1 MLASILLSN
10 NPLIFWFGTALL
22 TTTVVPLVTEIM
34 GVHYLSNKVRTI
46 LLCIG
51 ITSMILLTT
60 FLILIVTQQQT

>member
-10 NPLIFWFGTALL
+10 NPLTFWLGLALL
-22 TTTVVPLVTEIM
+22 TTAIVPLILVII
-34 GVHYLSNKVRTI
+34 GVHYLSNRVRTI

>member
-1 MLASILLSN
+1 MLTSIPLSN
-10 NPLIFWFGTALL
+10 NPLVFWLGLALL
-22 TTTVVPLVTEIM
+22 TKTIVPLVTEII

-60 FLILIVTQQQT
+60 FLILIVSQQLT